1 MALTLSQVQARLERY
16 GRRNESFLYFFSCYG
31 LPLLIG
37 LGSVLA
43 FLSWPDQ
50 FPQAKPSPASIKVI
64 RQSSEIE
71 TPAQALEAVRSQAA
85 VVSQDTRLSEDPFWM
100 VLPPTEGSA
109 LGQLAVEFPSRHAT
123 ALSCWNARSLA
134 PLGQAE
140 RSGALHQI
148 RPAKAGF
155 ALELDAPARA
165 GGLVCKVSS
174 VGPARLTAVLWDSAE
189 LQASV
194 QEFHRRSGLLDG
206 GILVLALFVLITALI
221 NRNSLYLLFA
231 AWLVLNLRMAALS
244 MGWDTQWL
252 GQRLPGDWL
261 IQARMVTIAL
271 FYAVTLALFTALFK
285 DDLADLRHK
294 PLLRFAQWTCLPLLL
309 LSLTLPFAWFLPVMW
324 CITGIGISTLV
335 FLMVRVLQKTRSRA
349 AGWYA
354 AAISV
359 TLLASFS
366 EVIAAALGIKG
377 MIGAVNSVTAALS
390 SSLLTALA
398 IAEQMREEHAQ
409 RLQVQAEM
417 AQTFKAIPIG
427 MFTLDIEGR
436 FLSANPALMQMLGK
450 QVLTEGSKHWHQYF
464 EAGAWGLLH
473 QQLLEQ
479 SNQAKDP
486 ANNTQDGGSV
496 ELEIKAK
503 KHAGNTS
510 AKRFLVKATLSGAKV
525 EGSLQ
530 DVTDKSKAT
539 EELYF
544 LANHDA
550 LTKVLNRRGVEKSLN
565 AAMQQLSNGQ
575 AMALA
580 YLDLD
585 RFKLVNDLFGHN
597 VGDEVLQQV
606 CKRITD
612 MLPKGIDLGRVGGDE
627 FVIVFPDTSVTRATH
642 MCRGVVENI
651 GTRPYRVGGKAFYVR
666 GSIGLIEVESGMRRK
681 DVISTADRACRQAK
695 LANSGGLVVY
705 EKYALAFQQ
714 HEAELRMMSKLST
727 PAATDG
733 LYLEMQPILSLSA
746 PYDSLNF
753 EVLLRMLD
761 PQGNPVPTAQVI
773 SAGEAS
779 GRMSVI
785 DRWVV
790 SSTLAWLEEHQD
802 KLQNTRFVCV
812 NLSGASLNDEQFLDD
827 VCGLLRQYLPIAKL
841 VCLEITES
849 VALQDV
855 VNTRRFV
862 DEVRR
867 IGARVALDDFGAGYT
882 SFSYL
887 KDFTADVI
895 KIDGSFIVDINRH
908 PANIAIVEAI
918 VSLAKNLGMKV
929 IAEWAE
935 DAATVQTLKEIGVD
949 YVQGFVVARS
959 QHPDMLLLASSS
971 ASFIKN
977 TALDQL
983 MRSGDH
989 GAPNLAQVELF
1000 ADQASSRLH

>member
-50 FPQAKPSPASIKVI
+50 FPPAKPSPASIKVI

-71 TPAQALEAVRSQAA
+71 TPAQALEAVRGQAA
-85 VVSQDTRLSEDPFWM
+85 VGFLDTQLSDDPFWM

-109 LGQLAVEFPSRHAT
+109 LGQLAVEFPSRHAM

-155 ALELDAPARA
+155 TLELDAPARA

-252 GQRLPGDWL
+252 GQRLPSDWL

-324 CITGIGISTLV
+324 CITGIVISTLV
-335 FLMVRVLQKTRSRA
+335 FLMVRILQTTRSRA

-503 KHAGNTS
+503 KHAGSTS

-989 GAPNLAQVELF
+989 GAPNLTQVELF
-1000 ADQASSRLH
+1000 ADQTSSRLH

>member
-109 LGQLAVEFPSRHAT
+109 LGQLAVEFPSRHAM

-155 ALELDAPARA
+155 TLELDAPARA

-309 LSLTLPFAWFLPVMW
+309 LSLTLSFASFLPVMW
-324 CITGIGISTLV
+324 CITGIVISTLV
-335 FLMVRVLQKTRSRA
+335 FLMVRILQKTRSRA

-503 KHAGNTS
+503 KHAGSTS

>member
-50 FPQAKPSPASIKVI
+50 FHQAKPSPASIKVI

-71 TPAQALEAVRSQAA
+71 TPGQALEAVRSQAA
-85 VVSQDTRLSEDPFWM
+85 VGFQDTRLSEDPFWM

-109 LGQLAVEFPSRHAT
+109 LGQLAVEFPSRHAM

-134 PLGQAE
+134 LLGQAN
-140 RSGALHQI
+140 RSGALHQM

-155 ALELDAPARA
+155 ALELDAAARA
-165 GGLVCKVSS
+165 EGVVCKISS
-174 VGPARLTAVLWDSAE
+174 VGPARLTALLWDSAE
-189 LQASV
+189 LQASI
-194 QEFHRRSGLLDG
+194 QESHRRSGLLDG

-221 NRNSLYLLFA
+221 NRNSLYVLFA

-252 GQRLPGDWL
+252 GQRLPSDWL
-261 IQARMVTIAL
+261 IPARMVTMSL
-271 FYAVTLALFTALFK
+271 FYTVTLALFTALFK

-309 LSLTLPFAWFLPVMW
+309 LSLTLSFASFLPVMW
-324 CITGIGISTLV
+324 CITGIVISTLV
-335 FLMVRVLQKTRSRA
+335 FLMVRILQKTRSKA

-398 IAEQMREEHAQ
+398 IAEQMREEHEQ

-473 QQLLEQ
+473 QQLLDQ
-479 SNQAKDP
+479 SKQAKDP
-486 ANNTQDGGSV
+486 ANNTQDIGSV

-503 KHAGNTS
+503 KRAANTS
-510 AKRFLVKATLSGAKV
+510 AKRFLVKATLSGGKV

-565 AAMQQLSNGQ
+565 AAMQQLLDGQ

-627 FVIVFPDTSVTRATH
+627 FVLVFPDTSVSRATH

-666 GSIGLIEVESGMRRK
+666 GSIGLIEVESGMQRK
-681 DVISTADRACRQAK
+681 DVISAADRACRQAK
-695 LANSGGLVVY
+695 LGNSGGLVVY

-733 LYLEMQPILSLSA
+733 LYLEMQPILSLTA

-761 PQGNPVPTAQVI
+761 QQGNMVPTARVI

-779 GRMSVI
+779 GRMGVI

-790 SSTLAWLEEHQD
+790 STTLAWLEKHQD
-802 KLQNTRFVCV
+802 KLQNTRFVCI

-827 VCGLLRQYLPIAKL
+827 VCGLLQQHLAVAKL

-918 VSLAKNLGMKV
+918 VNLAKNLGMKV

-949 YVQGFVVARS
+949 YVQGFAVARS
-959 QHPDMLLLASSS
+959 QHPDTLLLASSS

>member
-71 TPAQALEAVRSQAA
+71 TPAQALEAVRGQAA
-85 VVSQDTRLSEDPFWM
+85 VGFLDTQLSDDPFWM

-109 LGQLAVEFPSRHAT
+109 LGQLAVEFPSRHAM

-155 ALELDAPARA
+155 TLELDAPARA

-335 FLMVRVLQKTRSRA
+335 FLMVRILQTTRSKA

-398 IAEQMREEHAQ
+398 IAEQMREEHEQ

-450 QVLTEGSKHWHQYF
+450 RVLTEGSKHWHQYF

-473 QQLLEQ
+473 QQLLDQ

-503 KHAGNTS
+503 KHAGSTS

-681 DVISTADRACRQAK
+681 DAISTADRACRQAK

-733 LYLEMQPILSLSA
+733 LYLEMQPILSLTA

-761 PQGNPVPTAQVI
+761 QQGNVVPTARVI

-918 VSLAKNLGMKV
+918 VNLAKNLGMKV

-989 GAPNLAQVELF
+989 GAPNLTQVELF
-1000 ADQASSRLH
+1000 ADQTSSRLH

>member
-50 FPQAKPSPASIKVI
+50 FPPAKPSPASIKVI

-71 TPAQALEAVRSQAA
+71 TPAQALEAVRGQAA
-85 VVSQDTRLSEDPFWM
+85 VGFLDTQLSDDPFWM

-109 LGQLAVEFPSRHAT
+109 LGQLAVEFPSRHAM

-134 PLGQAE
+134 LLGQAE

-174 VGPARLTAVLWDSAE
+174 VGPARLTAVLWDSQE

-309 LSLTLPFAWFLPVMW
+309 SLTLSYAWFLPVMW

-335 FLMVRVLQKTRSRA
+335 FLMVRILQKTRSRA

-398 IAEQMREEHAQ
+398 IAEQMREEHEQ

-473 QQLLEQ
+473 QQLLDQ

-486 ANNTQDGGSV
+486 AKDTQDGGSV

-503 KHAGNTS
+503 KHAGSTS

-733 LYLEMQPILSLSA
+733 LYLEMQPILSLTA

-761 PQGNPVPTAQVI
+761 QQGNVVPTARVI

-918 VSLAKNLGMKV
+918 VNLAKNLGMKV

>member
-1 MALTLSQVQARLERY
+1 M
-16 GRRNESFLYFFSCYG
+16 
-31 LPLLIG
+31 
-37 LGSVLA
+37 
-43 FLSWPDQ
+43 
-50 FPQAKPSPASIKVI
+50 
-64 RQSSEIE
+64 
-71 TPAQALEAVRSQAA
+71 
-85 VVSQDTRLSEDPFWM
+85 
-100 VLPPTEGSA
+100 
-109 LGQLAVEFPSRHAT
+109 
-123 ALSCWNARSLA
+123 
-134 PLGQAE
+134 
-140 RSGALHQI
+140 
-148 RPAKAGF
+148 
-155 ALELDAPARA
+155 
-165 GGLVCKVSS
+165 CKISS
-174 VGPARLTAVLWDSAE
+174 VGPARLTAVLWDSSE
-189 LQASV
+189 LQASI
-194 QEFHRRSGLLDG
+194 QESQRRSGLLDG

-221 NRNSLYLLFA
+221 NRNSLYVLFA

-261 IQARMVTIAL
+261 IPARMVTMSL
-271 FYAVTLALFTALFK
+271 FYTVTLALFTALFK

-309 LSLTLPFAWFLPVMW
+309 LSLTLSFASFLPVMW
-324 CITGIGISTLV
+324 CITGIVISTLV
-335 FLMVRVLQKTRSRA
+335 FLMARILQKTRSKA

-398 IAEQMREEHAQ
+398 IAEQMREEHEQ

-473 QQLLEQ
+473 QQLLDQ
-479 SNQAKDP
+479 AKQAKDP
-486 ANNTQDGGSV
+486 ANNTQDIGSV

-503 KHAGNTS
+503 KRAANTS
-510 AKRFLVKATLSGAKV
+510 AKRFLVKATLSGGKV

-565 AAMQQLSNGQ
+565 AAMQQLLDGQ

-627 FVIVFPDTSVTRATH
+627 FVLVFPDTSVSRATH

-666 GSIGLIEVESGMRRK
+666 GSIGLIEVESGMQRK
-681 DVISTADRACRQAK
+681 DVISAADRACRQAK
-695 LANSGGLVVY
+695 LGNSGGLVVY

-761 PQGNPVPTAQVI
+761 QQGNMVPTARVI

-779 GRMSVI
+779 GRMGVI

-790 SSTLAWLEEHQD
+790 STTLAWLEKHQD
-802 KLQNTRFVCV
+802 KLQNTRFVCI

-827 VCGLLRQYLPIAKL
+827 VCGLLQQHLAVAKL

-918 VSLAKNLGMKV
+918 VNLAKNLGMKV

-949 YVQGFVVARS
+949 YVQGFAVARS
-959 QHPDMLLLASSS
+959 QHPDTLLLASSS

>member
-85 VVSQDTRLSEDPFWM
+85 VVSQDTRLSGDPFWM

-109 LGQLAVEFPSRHAT
+109 LGQLAVEFPSRHAMT
-123 ALSCWNARSLA
+123 LSCWNARSLA

-155 ALELDAPARA
+155 TLELDAPARA

-335 FLMVRVLQKTRSRA
+335 FLMVRILQTTRSKA

-398 IAEQMREEHAQ
+398 IAEQMREEHEQ

-450 QVLTEGSKHWHQYF
+450 RVLTEGSKHWHQYF

-473 QQLLEQ
+473 QQLLDQ

-503 KHAGNTS
+503 KHAGSTS

-606 CKRITD
+606 CKRITG

-681 DVISTADRACRQAK
+681 DAISTADRACRQAK

-733 LYLEMQPILSLSA
+733 LYLEMQPILSLTA

-761 PQGNPVPTAQVI
+761 QQGNVVPTARVI

-918 VSLAKNLGMKV
+918 VNLAKNLGMKV

>member
-1 MALTLSQVQARLERY
+1 M
-16 GRRNESFLYFFSCYG
+16 
-31 LPLLIG
+31 
-37 LGSVLA
+37 
-43 FLSWPDQ
+43 
-50 FPQAKPSPASIKVI
+50 
-64 RQSSEIE
+64 
-71 TPAQALEAVRSQAA
+71 
-85 VVSQDTRLSEDPFWM
+85 
-100 VLPPTEGSA
+100 
-109 LGQLAVEFPSRHAT
+109 
-123 ALSCWNARSLA
+123 
-134 PLGQAE
+134 
-140 RSGALHQI
+140 
-148 RPAKAGF
+148 
-155 ALELDAPARA
+155 
-165 GGLVCKVSS
+165 
-174 VGPARLTAVLWDSAE
+174 
-189 LQASV
+189 
-194 QEFHRRSGLLDG
+194 
-206 GILVLALFVLITALI
+206 
-221 NRNSLYLLFA
+221 
-231 AWLVLNLRMAALS
+231 
-244 MGWDTQWL
+244 
-252 GQRLPGDWL
+252 
-261 IQARMVTIAL
+261 
-271 FYAVTLALFTALFK
+271 
-285 DDLADLRHK
+285 
-294 PLLRFAQWTCLPLLL
+294 
-309 LSLTLPFAWFLPVMW
+309 
-324 CITGIGISTLV
+324 
-335 FLMVRVLQKTRSRA
+335 
-349 AGWYA
+349 
-354 AAISV
+354 
-359 TLLASFS
+359 
-366 EVIAAALGIKG
+366 
-377 MIGAVNSVTAALS
+377 
-390 SSLLTALA
+390 
-398 IAEQMREEHAQ
+398 
-409 RLQVQAEM
+409 
-417 AQTFKAIPIG
+417 
-427 MFTLDIEGR
+427 
-436 FLSANPALMQMLGK
+436 
-450 QVLTEGSKHWHQYF
+450 
-464 EAGAWGLLH
+464 
-473 QQLLEQ
+473 
-479 SNQAKDP
+479 QAKDR
-486 ANNTQDGGSV
+486 AKDTQDGGSV

-503 KHAGNTS
+503 KRAPSTS
-510 AKRFLVKATLSGAKV
+510 AKRFLVKATLSGGKV

-565 AAMQQLSNGQ
+565 AAMQQLLGGQ

-585 RFKLVNDLFGHN
+585 RFKLVNDLFGQD

-606 CKRITD
+606 CKRIAD

-627 FVIVFPDTSVTRATH
+627 FVLVFPDTSVTRATH
-642 MCRGVVENI
+642 LCQGVLENI
-651 GTRPYRVGGKAFYVR
+651 RTRPYRVGGKALYVR
-666 GSIGLIEVESGMRRK
+666 GSIGLIEVESGMQRK
-681 DVISTADRACRQAK
+681 DLITAADRACRQAK
-695 LANSGGLVVY
+695 LGNSGGLVVY
-705 EKYALAFQQ
+705 EKYALASQQ

>member
-71 TPAQALEAVRSQAA
+71 TPGQALEAVRSQAA
-85 VVSQDTRLSEDPFWM
+85 VGFLDTRLSEEPFWM

-109 LGQLAVEFPSRHAT
+109 LGQLAVEFPSRHAM

-134 PLGQAE
+134 PLGRANRAGDLYQMA
-140 RSGALHQI
+140 
-148 RPAKAGF
+148 PAKAGF
-155 ALELDAPARA
+155 ALDLDAAARA
-165 GGLVCKVSS
+165 EGVVCKISS
-174 VGPARLTAVLWDSAE
+174 VGPARLTALLWDSAE
-189 LQASV
+189 LQASI
-194 QEFHRRSGLLDG
+194 QETHRRSGLLDG

-221 NRNSLYLLFA
+221 NRNSLYLLFSV
-231 AWLVLNLRMAALS
+231 WLVLNLRMAALS

-271 FYAVTLALFTALFK
+271 FYTVTLALFTALFK

-309 LSLTLPFAWFLPVMW
+309 LSVTMTFASFLPVMW
-324 CITGIGISTLV
+324 CITGTVISTLV
-335 FLMVRVLQKTRSRA
+335 FLMVRILQKTRSKA

-398 IAEQMREEHAQ
+398 IAEQMREEHQQ

-417 AQTFKAIPIG
+417 AQTFKAMPIG

-436 FLSANPALMQMLGK
+436 FLSANPALMHMLGR
-450 QVLTEGSKHWHQYF
+450 QVLTGSNEHWHQYF
-464 EAGAWGLLH
+464 EAGAWGLLR
-473 QQLLEQ
+473 QRLLDTAGLA
-479 SNQAKDP
+479 SD
-486 ANNTQDGGSV
+486 TRDSGSV

-503 KHAGNTS
+503 KPVGSTS
-510 AKRFLVKATLSGAKV
+510 AKRFLVKATLSGGKV

-539 EELYF
+539 EDLYF
-544 LANHDA
+544 LADHDA
-550 LTKVLNRRGVEKSLN
+550 LTKVLNRRGIEKSLN
-565 AAMQQLSNGQ
+565 AAMQQLLDGQ

-580 YLDLD
+580 YVDLD
-585 RFKLVNDLFGHN
+585 RFKLINDLFGHN
-597 VGDEVLQQV
+597 AGDEVLQQV

-627 FVIVFPDTSVTRATH
+627 FVLVFPDTSVTRATH

-666 GSIGLIEVESGMRRK
+666 GSIGLIEVESGMRRM
-681 DVISTADRACRQAK
+681 DMISAADRACRQAK

-705 EKYALAFQQ
+705 ERYALAFQQ

-746 PYDSLNF
+746 PHDSLNF

-761 PQGNPVPTAQVI
+761 QQGNTVPTVQVI
-773 SAGEAS
+773 RAGEAS
-779 GRMSVI
+779 GRMGVI

-790 SSTLAWLEEHQD
+790 SSTLAWLQEHQD
-802 KLQNTRFVCV
+802 KLQNTRFVCI

-887 KDFTADVI
+887 KDFTADVL
-895 KIDGSFIVDINRH
+895 KIDGSLIVDINRH
-908 PANIAIVEAI
+908 PANSAIVEAI
-918 VSLAKNLGMKV
+918 VNLAKNLGMKV

-949 YVQGFVVARS
+949 YVQGFVVAHS

-1000 ADQASSRLH
+1000 SDQASSRLH